1 MSDSEEP
8 WTAAIRFGAAFGIVV
23 LSPDDVEFRTG
34 TTSGR
39 SFVVSDSERRG
50 ILGTVIERMLST
62 QLTPA
67 RPWNGAETELLNE
80 LMPQL
85 TDSGIVESDV
95 AAAAAA
101 ADREAA
107 VSLLRVPMAEAHIG
121 IVGHGVLGKAVRGLL
136 RGMSF
141 GRLSLIESGSVAS
154 HDNAAADDEPSRQD
168 ATSETPIPRPTH
180 DQEWLDILRGFD
192 WIVAAQDCF
201 EPEELAALNKAALQ
215 LRLPWSLVCFDGY
228 EGWVGPTFVP
238 GQTACF
244 GCFRRRLFASAAEP
258 KHIFSDPGVKVHRL
272 PSPAAIGPETTP
284 WVSLIASMLA
294 MDIVAAMRGFGFT
307 LNHMLTVHRFN
318 LTFQREAV
326 LRLPRCEDCSVRR
339 SAPQLNYF
347 ANVLPTRTAAAEPHD

>member
-8 WTAAIRFGAAFGIVV
+8 LTAAIRFNAAFGVVV

-34 TTSGR
+34 ATNGR

-50 ILGTVIERMLST
+50 ILGTVIERILSP

-67 RPWNGAETELLNE
+67 RPWNGAEAELLDA
-80 LMPQL
+80 LIPQL
-85 TDSGIVESDV
+85 KDSGIVESDV
-95 AAAAAA
+95 AAAATGGA
-101 ADREAA
+101 AA
-107 VSLLRVPMAEAHIG
+107 VSILRVPMAEAHIG
-121 IVGHGVLGKAVRGLL
+121 IVGHGVLGKAVRAILL
-136 RGMSF
+136 GMSF
-141 GRLSLIESGSVAS
+141 GRLSLIESRSVARR
-154 HDNAAADDEPSRQD
+154 DNAAADDERSRQD
-168 ATSETPIPRPTH
+168 ATSEAPITQPTH
-180 DQEWLDILRGFD
+180 DREWLDVLRGFD

-215 LRLPWSLVCFDGY
+215 LKLAWSLVCFDGY

-244 GCFRRRLFASAAEP
+244 GCFRRRLFAGAAEP
-258 KHIFSDPGVKVHRL
+258 KHIFSDPGVKVHRV

-307 LNHMLTVHRFN
+307 LDHMLTVHRLN

-347 ANVLPTRTAAAEPHD
+347 ANILPTRTAAADPHD